1 MIFRPPAWVQ
11 HFAYVEHVAY
21 ADAPRHHLRG
31 TPMPNPNQPARRGR
45 WERYKVTGPFSPQDL
60 AGLWGAI
67 AGVVLLAVLLGWA
80 LDMKGGVVIVAAIPF
95 ISSWFDSKRVLFQFD
110 AAGVRV
116 GTVLLPWNDVTQ
128 FVVATPPNSEH
139 ALIGVRLRE
148 GARLPAGAEVPPAH
162 PAMPAPTYVAVQ
174 RQKLDLAKMVAK
186 SRKYAPSHIQ
196 IVVTEPSGERVAS

>member
-1 MIFRPPAWVQ
+1 MS
-11 HFAYVEHVAY
+11 
-21 ADAPRHHLRG
+21 
-31 TPMPNPNQPARRGR
+31 NPNQPARRGR
-45 WERYKVTGPFSPQDL
+45 WERYKVTRPFSPQDL

-95 ISSWFDSKRVLFQFD
+95 ISSWFDSKRILFQFD

-116 GTVLLPWNDVTQ
+116 GNVLLPWNDVTQ
-128 FVVATPPNSEH
+128 FVVATPPNSEE
-139 ALIGVRLRE
+139 ALIGVRLRD

-162 PAMPAPTYVAVQ
+162 PAVPAPMYVAVQ

-196 IVVTEPSGERVAS
+196 IVVAEPSGERVAS